1 MPELVRVLAFVIITS
16 TTAAACAP
24 ASQQTAAETRPA
36 IARRADATIAI
47 APNSPAETVRIFY
60 KYLREKKFR
69 EAIFLTNL
77 RPAVEGLTD
86 AELKEFQLDFER
98 IAVNVPAD
106 IQINGEIISG
116 DTAMV
121 TANLPTNDDLDAS
134 QVQEIKLRRD
144 NGVWVVLTVDDAAE
158 AKIREEGN
166 NYFYALKIE
175 SHQDD
180 AREMLERISKAQMAF
195 AAANKGR
202 YAEIGELVRDE
213 LLAKDVTTSESTGY
227 NYSVNV
233 FDNGRKYSATAT
245 PAVYGKTGRLTF
257 SITLD
262 KKDQPH
268 LTSKDMGGK

>member
-1 MPELVRVLAFVIITS
+1 MPQFVRVLAFVVLS
-16 TTAAACAP
+16 SAAAASCSAASPKVVVDDPP
-24 ASQQTAAETRPA
+24 ANTKRS
-36 IARRADATIAI
+36 DATIAI
-47 APNSPAETVRIFY
+47 TPNSPAETVRAFY

-69 EAIFLTNL
+69 EAIVLTNL

-86 AELKEFQLDFER
+86 TELREFQLDFER

-158 AKIREEGN
+158 AKIKEEGK
-166 NYFYALKIE
+166 NYFYSLKID

-195 AAANKGR
+195 AAANRGI
-202 YAEIGELVRDE
+202 YGEIGELVRDE
-213 LLAKDVTTSESTGY
+213 LLAKDVTTSDSTGY
-227 NYSVNV
+227 NYAVKV
-233 FDNGRKYSATAT
+233 FDDGKKYSATAT

-257 SITLD
+257 MITLD

-268 LTSKDMGGK
+268 LTSKDTGGR